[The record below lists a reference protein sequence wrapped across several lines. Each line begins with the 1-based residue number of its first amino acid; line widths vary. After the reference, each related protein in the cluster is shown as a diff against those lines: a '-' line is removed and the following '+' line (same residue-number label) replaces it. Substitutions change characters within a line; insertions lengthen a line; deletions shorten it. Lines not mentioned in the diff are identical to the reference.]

1 MLYSYN
7 GQEPTVL
14 PHRIILESGESRT
27 SLNEL
32 SDSELHS
39 IGFTGPFTKPIV
51 DEDLYKVEWNGSEYA
66 IIELSEEEINRR
78 EEYKK
83 TEEYLERMRNI
94 DYSNFLYKF
103 ENGMIYKK
111 LRNSALESLSKNL
124 LYTEFM
130 IILENAKP
138 GNADVVK
145 IQKYINILFLV
156 LDFSEEE
163 IAELEVIMKET
174 NLDVRFTIPTEDFI
188 SNNFYDE
195 KTNTIIR
202 SKPYESWVLIDGKWE
217 APIPYPRDKKIYD
230 WNEDLKQWVEMI
242 L

>member
-14 PHRIILESGESRT
+14 PHRIILGSGESRT

-39 IGFTGPFTKPIV
+39 IGFAGPFTKPIV
-51 DEDLYKVEWNGSEYA
+51 DEDLYKVEWNGVEYA
-66 IIELSEEEINRR
+66 IIKLSEEEINRR
-78 EEYKK
+78 EQRKK
-83 TEEYLERMRNI
+83 TEEYLEKYQNI
-94 DYSNFLYKF
+94 DYKNFLYKF
-103 ENGMIYKK
+103 ENGIIYKK
-111 LRNSALESLSKNL
+111 LRNSALKSLSKNV
-124 LYTEFM
+124 LYTEF
-130 IILENAKP
+130 IVTLENARP
-138 GNADVVK
+138 GDANITK

-156 LDFSEEE
+156 FDFSVEE
-163 IAELEVIMKET
+163 IEELEIIMKET
-174 NLDVRFTIPTEDFI
+174 NFDVYFKIPTEDFI